1 MGNIIVK
8 WLHPDMIW
16 QLYSYFKTAILNFA
30 RSMLGKAS
38 QKTSIHEEDELN
50 DVLYIQ

>member
-1 MGNIIVK
+1 MGKIIVN
-8 WLHPDMIW
+8 WLHPDMTW

-50 DVLYIQ
+50 DVLYI